1 MNASPSLLAGTGG
14 EKRARVAALRFSH
27 DNPRTGFSVGTDSQ
41 ENCPEI
47 PCTSPTPRETSLNLQ
62 EEAREYLGLGED
74 TVRPSGKVLT
84 PMAP

>member
-1 MNASPSLLAGTGG
+1 M
-14 EKRARVAALRFSH
+14 RDIVYFM
-27 DNPRTGFSVGTDSQ
+27 
-41 ENCPEI
+41 
-47 PCTSPTPRETSLNLQ
+47 NLQ